1 VLLIE
6 VKFASLIVGLLLG
19 ASPVLSPAV
28 LHPIPS
34 PGPCSSAEYHQFD
47 FWLGNWQVRT
57 RDGKTAGANT
67 IERTL
72 GGCVLHENWRGASG
86 SRGNS
91 YNIYD
96 ASRKQWHQTWVDN
109 QGQLL
114 QLDGGLRDGRMVLS
128 GETVDSTGKR
138 TEQRITWERVGQG
151 QVRQLWES
159 SSDGG
164 RTWAVAFDGIY
175 SRAHP

>member
-1 VLLIE
+1 VATIDVKIGSLL
-6 VKFASLIVGLLLG
+6 VALSCSLLSIP
-19 ASPVLSPAV
+19 AAATPNPTQSPS
-28 LHPIPS
+28 
-34 PGPCSSAEYHQFD
+34 PCSSAEYRQFD
-47 FWLGNWQVRT
+47 FWVGDWQVT
-57 RDGKTAGANT
+57 TPDGKAVGANT

-72 GGCVLHENWRGASG
+72 DGCVLRESWRGTSG

-114 QLDGGLRDGRMVLS
+114 QLDGGLRGGRMVLS
-128 GETVDSTGKR
+128 GATVDSTGKR
-138 TEQRITWERVGQG
+138 TQQRITWERVGKD

-164 RTWAVAFDGIY
+164 RTWAVAFDGLY
-175 SRAHP
+175 HRTRP

>member
-1 VLLIE
+1 VATIE
-6 VKFASLIVGLLLG
+6 VKIGSLIVALSFG
-19 ASPVLSPAV
+19 ALSVPASAA
-28 LHPIPS
+28 PS
-34 PGPCSSAEYHQFD
+34 PKQSPSPCSSAEYRQFD
-47 FWLGNWQVRT
+47 FWVGDWQVAT
-57 RDGKTAGANT
+57 PDGKPAGANT

-72 GGCVLHENWRGASG
+72 DGCVLRESWRGAGG
-86 SRGNS
+86 SRGTS

-128 GETVDSTGKR
+128 GETIDSTGKR
-138 TEQRITWERVGQG
+138 TEQRITWERVGKD

-164 RTWAVAFDGIY
+164 RTWAIAFDGLY
-175 SRAHP
+175 SRTGP